1 MNENEEFERDTK
13 RLWWLL
19 VVMTAVALVIMFSG
33 CKTQYIPV
41 ETIKTEYR
49 NVIEFAHDTTIVKDS
64 VWVKE
69 KGDTIYIDRWHT
81 RDRVVM
87 TNKVDSFYRVDTIPQ
102 ITEVQVP
109 VRYRSGY
116 DRFCS
121 FFMWVVLGI
130 AALIVIYHILKS
142 RL

>member
-1 MNENEEFERDTK
+1 MKRILTIIFVMCCICSCTTTK
-13 RLWWLL
+13 
-19 VVMTAVALVIMFSG
+19 
-33 CKTQYIPV
+33 YIPV

-49 NVIEFAHDTTIVKDS
+49 NVIEFAHDTTIIKDS

-81 RDRVVM
+81 RDRVVL
-87 TNKVDSFYRVDTIPQ
+87 TNRVDSFIRVDTIPQ

-109 VRYRSGY
+109 VHYRSGY

-121 FFMWVVLGI
+121 WFMW
-130 AALIVIYHILKS
+130 IVIVIALGAIAWKVVKAVYLRK
-142 RL
+142 